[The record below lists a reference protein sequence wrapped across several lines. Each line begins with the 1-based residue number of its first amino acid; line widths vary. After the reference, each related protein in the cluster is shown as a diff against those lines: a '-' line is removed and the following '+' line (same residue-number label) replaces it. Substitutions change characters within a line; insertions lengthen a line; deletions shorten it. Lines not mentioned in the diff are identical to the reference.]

1 MFMLKT
7 VKSRGLA
14 LVATVALLGGT
25 AWVASSTTGAY
36 FSDTHTGSISGSIG
50 SIQVTPSGG
59 TGAEHMNLSFTN
71 MLPGEPQTVT
81 VKYKNTGANPQ
92 DVWIVF
98 NNATALS
105 ALNNLGTYGE
115 ASLAANGTA
124 LFHSTNLNDRLG
136 TCGAFSST
144 GCWPLAKQYKVASN
158 LAPGASGDAS
168 FTFALAGKTVTPPA
182 TFNHY
187 PVSTE
192 GYLTS
197 HDTNDQNYV
206 NAADGTGNGLPYS
219 IVATQH
225 GVTP

>member
-81 VKYKNTGANPQ
+81 VNYKNTGANPQ

-168 FTFALAGKTVTPPA
+168 FTFALA
-182 TFNHY
+182 
-187 PVSTE
+187 
-192 GYLTS
+192 
-197 HDTNDQNYV
+197 
-206 NAADGTGNGLPYS
+206 
-219 IVATQH
+219 
-225 GVTP
+225 